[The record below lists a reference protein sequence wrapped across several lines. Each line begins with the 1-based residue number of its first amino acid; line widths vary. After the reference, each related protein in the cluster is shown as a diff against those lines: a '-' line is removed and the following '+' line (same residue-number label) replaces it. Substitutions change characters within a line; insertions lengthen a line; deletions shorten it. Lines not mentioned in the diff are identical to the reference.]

1 MASWDGSALTL
12 TWPLPPAFPTPTE
25 GSIRFCSSSSAGSSP
40 HFLPCKCCQFSGLQP
55 HPFALF
61 TLHLPG
67 ASFTLTV
74 CIPHLYQR
82 LSCRPSAAGNLQL
95 QVQGHLHPAHPRGAS
110 QLTTHSCLLS
120 CRVPCPPRPHSA
132 PPLTPAR
139 NSSHH
144 IAPFPPHI
152 QPMPPRPS

>member
-82 LSCRPSAAGNLQL
+82 LSCRPLRCWKPPAASPRAPTPSAPTWSQPTHHPQLPLVLPRPLPPPPLSSSAHPSQKLQSPHSSL
-95 QVQGHLHPAHPRGAS
+95 PSSHPAHAS
-110 QLTTHSCLLS
+110 
-120 CRVPCPPRPHSA
+120 
-132 PPLTPAR
+132 
-139 NSSHH
+139 
-144 IAPFPPHI
+144 
-152 QPMPPRPS
+152 